1 MIFRSISNSVSSSS
15 SSIKFNSNVSK
26 PLTVST
32 SEPFKRIIGSGGSSS
47 SSSSF
52 TIKFNTKDA
61 RTAIGYCFRSPP
73 ITTYLTPDYTT
84 TTSSSADYISYGGAG
99 FIYPIK
105 ARASKGYGNG
115 DTITTTI
122 DWDSNT
128 ITYTVNNTIV
138 YSSSISSSI
147 NIAYPCISSEGGIVD
162 VSVSFN

>member
-32 SEPFKRIIGSGGSSS
+32 SEPFKRIRGSS

-73 ITTYLTPDYTT
+73 ITTYLTPDYTST
-84 TTSSSADYISYGGAG
+84 TTTTTTSADYISYGGAG